1 MEVES
6 SYVAQHSSPLAG
18 LPATHVSPQTPLH
31 CASLISELNWKQAV
45 EMEVIVKSPCYVWER
60 TACTSTSKHLLP
72 QTLKPKCKR
81 FAASTYSHIM
91 QHQ

>member
-18 LPATHVSPQTPLH
+18 LPATH
-31 CASLISELNWKQAV
+31 LNWKQAV

-81 FAASTYSHIM
+81 FAASTLQPHNAAPVEKMEVESSSGA
-91 QHQ
+91 Q